1 MFCDLVGS
9 TALSSRLN
17 PEDLREFIAAY
28 HPAHRRRDSRRQL
41 PREARTDAIEG
52 LWRQYVSRWVT

>member
-28 HPAHRRRDSRRQL
+28 HLRTVAGIVAGSFLARHERTRSRACGDNTC
-41 PREARTDAIEG
+41 PDG
-52 LWRQYVSRWVT
+52 